1 MRSSPQHSSHHWWTR
16 PGNIADGIVLNIKS
30 IYLGYTKIYI
40 IQVYTGY
47 ILGIYTQKVYTWHIP
62 GIWQFKKNIYSIY
75 LAYTK
80 SNLKLYLVY
89 TWYMTI
95 YKNIPGIYL
104 VYSNSKEYTWNIPKI
119 YMAYSNSKVYTWNIP
134 RIYRYYTWH
143 MTICRIWLDYTM
155 KNIYGFVPYQSRTLI
170 AKGYTWYM
178 GLFRTS
184 HVP

>member
-1 MRSSPQHSSHHWWTR
+1 MVNTWYIHS
-16 PGNIADGIVLNIKS
+16 KS
-30 IYLGYTKIYI
+30 IYLAYTRNMT
-40 IQVYTGY
+40 IQKEY
-47 ILGIYTQKVYTWHIP
+47 
-62 GIWQFKKNIYSIY
+62 NSIY
-75 LAYTK
+75 MAYTK

-119 YMAYSNSKVYTWNIP
+119 YMAYSNSKVYTCDIP
-134 RIYRYYTWH
+134 RIYRYYTRH
-143 MTICRIWLDYTM
+143 MTICHIWLDYTV
-155 KNIYGFVPYQSRTLI
+155 KNIYGFVLYQSRTLI
-170 AKGYTWYM
+170 AKGYTWYIPGISLGYWIIPWKTFM